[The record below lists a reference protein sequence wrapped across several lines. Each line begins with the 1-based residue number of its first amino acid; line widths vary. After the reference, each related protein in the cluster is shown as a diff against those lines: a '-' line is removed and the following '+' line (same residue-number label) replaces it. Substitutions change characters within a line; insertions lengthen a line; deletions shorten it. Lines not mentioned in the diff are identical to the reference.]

1 MSGNRLTTEEVEE
14 RIEDLTGNEYLL
26 LGNYVNAHTK
36 ILVKHSLCENE
47 YEVTWN
53 NFQRGTRCPKCF
65 GKEKLNNQEIDKKMF
80 ELVGNEY
87 IRISGYLNA
96 KTKISI
102 KHNLCGNE
110 YKATWSNFKAGT
122 RCPKCSG
129 NDKLNNEEIDKKMF
143 ELTNGEYLRLGNYV
157 NNATKMLVK
166 HNLCGNIYEV
176 TWNNFQKGTRCPK
189 CSGLEKLNNR

>member
-80 ELVGNEY
+80 EL
-87 IRISGYLNA
+87 
-96 KTKISI
+96 
-102 KHNLCGNE
+102 
-110 YKATWSNFKAGT
+110 
-122 RCPKCSG
+122 
-129 NDKLNNEEIDKKMF
+129 
-143 ELTNGEYLRLGNYV
+143 TNGEYLRLGNYV

-176 TWNNFQKGTRCPK
+176 TWNNFQKGARCPR
-189 CSGLEKLNNR
+189 CSRLEKLNNR